1 MGDNLSHS
9 WLYRHVVEETSIA
22 IIFADREGL
31 IRYWNKGAEAVF
43 GWAGDEVLGKSM
55 DVIIP
60 EKHRARHWEGYA
72 EVMRSGTTKYGR
84 NPLAVPALTKNGG
97 RISIEFFIT
106 LPRNDAG
113 QVLGAVAAIIDVTQ
127 RWEREKGLRQK
138 LASLEAE
145 LQRQRA
151 SSPTQ

>member
-72 EVMRSGTTKYGR
+72 EVMRSGTSKYGR
-84 NPLAVPALTKNGG
+84 SPLAVPALTKNGG

-106 LPRNDAG
+106 LPRDASG
-113 QVLGAVAAIIDVTQ
+113 EVLGAVAAIFDVTQ
-127 RWEREKGLRQK
+127 RWERERNLRQK
-138 LASLEAE
+138 LASLEAA
-145 LQRQRA
+145 LQRVRA
-151 SSPTQ
+151 TFPT